1 MELLTSRT
9 NPLVIRMAKLAD
21 KKHRDE
27 EGLFVIEGVKLF
39 EEMQKAGIQ
48 PTYAFATEKA
58 ADYLAALPDSVIKYR
73 VSDSVYEKIS
83 SEKSPQGIFCA
94 IKYLDNQ
101 HKSDTIYSGNFS
113 GPLLALS
120 SIQDPGN
127 LGTIVRTARAF
138 GVRGILLSEDCADL
152 YSLKALRASM
162 GALFVLPT
170 LRCPLAESLASLRKD
185 GYGVYAA
192 ALIENASPPQSL
204 PLSEKTCFVLG
215 NEGHGLPADILS
227 ASSGAVYIP
236 MEKGCESLN
245 VAAAAA
251 VLLWEYARPKN
262 D

>member
-1 MELLTSRT
+1 MELLTSRN
-9 NPLVIRMAKLAD
+9 NPLVIRMAKLSD
-21 KKHRDE
+21 KKHRDT
-27 EGLFVIEGVKLF
+27 EGLFAIEGIKLF
-39 EEMQKAGIQ
+39 EEMQKAGIK
-48 PTYAFATEKA
+48 PAYAFASERA
-58 ADYLAALPDSVIKYR
+58 AEYLASLPDSVVKYR

-138 GVRGILLSEDCADL
+138 GVKGILLSEDCADI

-170 LRCPLAESLASLRKD
+170 LRCPLAESLTALTKD
-185 GYGVYAA
+185 RYGVYAA
-192 ALIENASPPQSL
+192 ALIENAAPPQSL
-204 PLSEKTCFVLG
+204 SLSERTCFVLG
-215 NEGHGLPADILS
+215 NEGHGLSADILT

-236 MEKGCESLN
+236 MAEGCESLN

-251 VLLWEYARPKN
+251 VLLWEYARQKTN
-262 D
+262 